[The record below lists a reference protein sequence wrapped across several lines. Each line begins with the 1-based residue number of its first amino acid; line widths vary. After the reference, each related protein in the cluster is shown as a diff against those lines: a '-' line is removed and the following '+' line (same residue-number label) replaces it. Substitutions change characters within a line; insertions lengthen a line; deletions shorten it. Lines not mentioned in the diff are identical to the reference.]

1 MNELEQLKSLIL
13 HDEQEAIRQIHQ
25 DLLQLHHKI
34 DDEQRLFDLV
44 APHFSQLLSHAS
56 KNELEH
62 FKEAV
67 VTATSNLLD
76 SEEDGSFE
84 PVIQKL
90 SPLIY
95 RELRKYIHEHK
106 ENVTDLLYPV
116 VGSMISKYVAQMLQ
130 DMMNDVN
137 EKIQNGLS
145 IENIKR
151 KITAKIKGVDE
162 SELFLYEAL
171 PVHVKAVL
179 LIHKQMGAVIA
190 HRIDSKSSIDEPEM
204 VASMLTALTDF
215 INSWL
220 DKQDS
225 FNEVNEINYGTSKIY
240 LEASGHSYLAV
251 LIEGQVTQEFVNVTQ
266 TVYKS
271 ILEKF
276 APQIQEFDGDLST
289 LPEDEIMTLFEP
301 LFTCKNFETQ
311 KKKELKKW
319 PLLLIATLLIS
330 IFTYF
335 YYINYKRESFKAM
348 VLERIHTDEHL
359 ALYNIDVSWQE
370 ETLVIDGK
378 VPNEKLK
385 EHLFDIVMTKK
396 FDYDV
401 KNSILVVTPLVD
413 YDLTKEMIQKQ
424 LDLFN
429 SDLHTDLTFSMK
441 SGVVTLSGEMA
452 SSKKLGILV
461 DIIKK
466 SDHVKEVLLDISLF
480 EPRHDNTIYFSKNS
494 ATLESDALLKI
505 EKVAFWMLKKRSSKL
520 DIIGY
525 ASKSSNIA
533 SNMKIAKA
541 RAESVKNALIKLH
554 VNPERLSIKW
564 IPYPPLFNE
573 EDGLN
578 SRCVKIYWHQNE
590 E

>member
-13 HDEQEAIRQIHQ
+13 HDEQEAIEQIHQ
-25 DLLQLHHKI
+25 DLLHLHQKI

-44 APHFSQLLSHAS
+44 APHFSQLLLHAS
-56 KNELEH
+56 EYEVQH

-67 VTATSNLLD
+67 AVAISNLLK
-76 SEEDGSFE
+76 SEADGSFE

-95 RELRKYIHEHK
+95 NELRKYIHNHK

-151 KITAKIKGVDE
+151 KMTAKFKGLDE
-162 SELFLYEAL
+162 SELLLYESL
-171 PVHVKAVL
+171 PMDVKAVL
-179 LIHKQMGAVIA
+179 LIHKQMGAVIT

-215 INSWL
+215 INSWI

-251 LIEGQVTQEFVNVTQ
+251 LIEGQVTQEFVNVTH
-266 TVYKS
+266 TVYKN

-289 LPEDEIMTLFEP
+289 LPSAEINTLFDP
-301 LFTCKNFETQ
+301 LFTCKNFETNE
-311 KKKELKKW
+311 KKELKKW
-319 PLLLIATLLIS
+319 PLLLVVLLLS
-330 IFTYF
+330 SVFGYF
-335 YYINYKRESFKAM
+335 YYVNYKKESFKAM
-348 VLERIHTDEHL
+348 VLERIHTNEHL
-359 ALYNIDVSWQE
+359 TLYNIDASWQD
-370 ETLVIDGK
+370 ETLIIEGR
-378 VPNEKLK
+378 VPTQKLK
-385 EHLFDIVMTKK
+385 EYLFDIVMTKK

-401 KNSILVVTPLVD
+401 ENSVLVVTPLVD
-413 YDLTKEMIQKQ
+413 YDKTKEMIQKQ
-424 LDLFN
+424 LDLLN
-429 SDLHTDLTFSMK
+429 RDAYTDLSFSMNN
-441 SGVVTLSGEMA
+441 GVVTLHGNIV
-452 SSKKLGILV
+452 SSKQLAILV
-461 DIIKK
+461 DILKNR
-466 SDHVKEVLLDISLF
+466 SNVKDLLLDVSLF
-480 EPRHDNTIYFSKNS
+480 KPDQDNTIYFAKNS
-494 ATLESDALLKI
+494 FTLEKEALLKI
-505 EKVAFWMLKKRSSKL
+505 EKIVFWMMKNRKSKI
-520 DIIGY
+520 DVVGY
-525 ASKSSNIA
+525 ASKSSNIT

-541 RAESVKNALIKLH
+541 RAESVKKALTKLH
-554 VNPERLSIKW
+554 VNPKRFSIKW
-564 IPYPPLFNE
+564 IPQPPLFSE
-573 EDGLN
+573 GDGLN